1 MYEEYL
7 SRPRS
12 TLVQAGMETFQV
24 FADGARFQLNNNTY
38 VQSFAVNSEYCP
50 LNRARDVV

>member
-24 FADGARFQLNNNTY
+24 FADGARFQLNNNIT
-38 VQSFAVNSEYCP
+38 QQHIRSELCGE
-50 LNRARDVV
+50 